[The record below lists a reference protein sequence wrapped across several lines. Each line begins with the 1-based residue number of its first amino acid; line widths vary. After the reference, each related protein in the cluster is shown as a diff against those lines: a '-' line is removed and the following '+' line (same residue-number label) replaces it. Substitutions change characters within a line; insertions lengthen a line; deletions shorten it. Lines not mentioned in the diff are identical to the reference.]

1 MRTISHL
8 VEEEI
13 RRSPFLEEILSE
25 GLGNNAEIARRIKEA
40 IENRRMEK
48 VSESAIAMALH
59 RMGKRRSV
67 APSGL
72 TFLKQV
78 RDISVRSNLVE
89 ILLSNSTDL
98 TGVLDTLS
106 KAASRKRDAF
116 VNFSRGIHESLIIV
130 SSDLMGELPKTLHGD
145 KSVRTKKG
153 LSAITMHLP
162 QNSLDVP
169 GLYYPILKALA
180 LEGISFVEVMSVDVE
195 FTIVFKDELVDRAFS
210 VIKRITG

>member
-89 ILLSNSTDL
+89 ILLPNSTDL

>member
-25 GLGNNAEIARRIKEA
+25 GLGNNAEIARLIKEA

-116 VNFSRGIHESLIIV
+116 VNFSRGIHESL
-130 SSDLMGELPKTLHGD
+130 
-145 KSVRTKKG
+145 
-153 LSAITMHLP
+153 
-162 QNSLDVP
+162 
-169 GLYYPILKALA
+169 
-180 LEGISFVEVMSVDVE
+180 
-195 FTIVFKDELVDRAFS
+195 
-210 VIKRITG
+210 